1 MIHNFNFKESPSC
14 KYVQSLT
21 AEEYLTQAIR
31 SSIITIEK
39 KEQNRLQIEV
49 EESNSSRKL
58 LFERNDTQ
66 IVYLISLRS
75 SRPGAI

>member
-1 MIHNFNFKESPSC
+1 M
-14 KYVQSLT
+14 

-49 EESNSSRKL
+49 EESSSSRKL

-66 IVYLISLRS
+66 LVYLISLRS

>member
-1 MIHNFNFKESPSC
+1 MIHNFNFKETPSC
-14 KYVQSLT
+14 KYVQSLM

-49 EESNSSRKL
+49 EESSSSRKL
-58 LFERNDTQ
+58 LFKRNDTQ